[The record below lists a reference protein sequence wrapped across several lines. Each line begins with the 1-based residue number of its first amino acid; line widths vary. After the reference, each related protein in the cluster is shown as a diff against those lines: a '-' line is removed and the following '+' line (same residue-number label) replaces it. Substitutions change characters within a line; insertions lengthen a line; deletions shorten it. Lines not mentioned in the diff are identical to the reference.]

1 MSIKLMENT
10 GYKYDPVYRFCG
22 WEHTEDIRPV
32 KPRGAETIGQFY
44 LACRVV
50 GGQSEYRPVYYH
62 RGARA

>member
-32 KPRGAETIGQFY
+32 KPCGAETIGEFY
-44 LACRVV
+44 LACLKADRKSVV
-50 GGQSEYRPVYYH
+50 
-62 RGARA
+62 